1 MKDIEAVLAR
11 TERLGPNARDFI
23 VERAVPP
30 AERLQV
36 HGKAFTVGGRRMR
49 INGVT
54 YGPFA
59 ANAAGEPFPAPE
71 RVRQDFATMRSTGIN
86 AIRTYHLPPERVLEQ
101 ADEAGIGVLIDAP
114 WRKHLCFLDSEA
126 AQKEAR
132 KVVGNI
138 AARGRRHDCVL
149 AYSVGNEIP
158 PDVVRWHGANR
169 VERFISELA
178 DVARQTDPEGL
189 VTYANFPPTEYL
201 ELPFLDFATFNV
213 YLHDRDVFRR
223 YLVRIQNLVG
233 EKPLVLGELGL
244 DTMRHG
250 EMRQAEFLTGH
261 LREAALMGLAGAF
274 IFSWTDDWHTG
285 GFPIE
290 DWAFG
295 ITHRDRF
302 PKASLHA
309 LHELFRCSPREMLP
323 AVPRV
328 SVVVCSYNGAR
339 TLEQCLRSLAELDY
353 PDYEVIVVNDGSTDE
368 TRSILSRFPSVRAI
382 HQENLGLSAA
392 RNAGLRAATGSL
404 VAYTDADCFADPDW
418 LTHLVYQFERTDAA
432 AVGGPNLTPEDG
444 WLAGCVAA
452 APGQP
457 MHVLESDHVAE
468 HIPGCNMAFR
478 RDVLLAIDGFDV
490 QYRKA
495 GDDVDVCWRLQ
506 QAGYWITFAP
516 GAFVWHHRR
525 QNPRAYLRQQA
536 GYGEAEA
543 LLRFK
548 HPDRFNG
555 RGDGKWRGIL
565 YGTSLQGLR
574 LKQANVYRGVFG
586 TGLFQTLYTPGP
598 AHWAS
603 LPSSLEWLLATLGVG
618 IASLH
623 WPLLAIAS
631 AAMFVLSVLVA
642 GLQARQACLAPEY
655 MGLPS
660 RLVLTWLCYAQPL
673 VRSWSRYRTR
683 FFAYRPPLAGPF
695 PDTARNR
702 LSFTGKRIAHYWTE
716 DGSGRIELLG
726 MVVAYLNEHRWG
738 KTIDAGWRDWDLE
751 IYCHP
756 WTVVQVCTVQEEH
769 GSGKRLIQARFRLR
783 ASGYTR
789 LLLGG
794 ACGSAVMAAV
804 FQLWPAAI
812 AAALLGVAAV
822 GAWVRGVY
830 RAGQAVHVFDIA
842 ARQLGLV
849 RCDAAVGARKE
860 ARADA
865 AIGARIEGQ
874 FVPSE
879 KFVPSENGARIGTE
893 TV

>member
-1 MKDIEAVLAR
+1 MEEVLLAG
-11 TERLGPNARDFI
+11 TERARIASDPGFPRP
-23 VERAVPP
+23 VFL
-30 AERLQV
+30 AERIEV
-36 HGKAFTVGGRRMR
+36 EGKAFTLGGRRMR

-59 ANAAGEPFPAPE
+59 PDALGEPFPVPE
-71 RVRQDFATMRSTGIN
+71 QVRRDLASMRSAGIN
-86 AIRTYHLPPERVLEQ
+86 AIRTYHLPPERVLDE
-101 ADEAGIGVLIDAP
+101 ADESGIGVLIDAP
-114 WRKHLCFLDSEA
+114 WRKHLCFLDSQE

-132 KVVGNI
+132 KVVRNI
-138 AARGRRHDCVL
+138 AERGRRHSCLL
-149 AYSVGNEIP
+149 AYSIGNEIP
-158 PDVVRWHGANR
+158 SDIVRWHGAR
-169 VERFISELA
+169 HVERFLGELA
-178 DVARQTDPEGL
+178 DVARQADPEGL

-213 YLHDRDVFRR
+213 YLHDREVFRR
-223 YLVRIQNLVG
+223 YLIRIQNLVG
-233 EKPLVLGELGL
+233 ERPLLLGELGL
-244 DTMRHG
+244 DTLRHG
-250 EMRQAEFLTGH
+250 EIRQADFLTGH

-309 LHELFRCSPREMLP
+309 LRELFRCALREML
-323 AVPRV
+323 ADVPRV
-328 SVVVCSYNGAR
+328 SVVVCSYNSAP
-339 TLEQCLRSLAELDY
+339 TLDHCLASLAALDY

-368 TRSILSRFPSVRAI
+368 TPSILARFPSVRAV

-404 VAYTDADCFADPDW
+404 VAYTDADCFADPHW
-418 LTHLVYQFERTDAA
+418 LTHLVHQFQRTDAA

-457 MHVLESDHVAE
+457 MHVLESDQVAE

-478 RDVLLAIDGFDV
+478 REALLAIDGFDV

-574 LKQANVYRGVFG
+574 LKRGNVYRGIFG
-586 TGLFQTLYTPGP
+586 TGLFQCLYTPGP

-603 LPSSLEWLLATLGVG
+603 LPSSLEWLLATSAIG
-618 IASLH
+618 IAGLH
-623 WPLLAIAS
+623 WPSLAIA
-631 AAMFVLSVLVA
+631 AAVMFALSFVVA
-642 GLQARQACLAPEY
+642 GMQARQACLAPEY
-655 MGLPS
+655 EGFLS
-660 RLVLTWLCYAQPL
+660 RLVLMWLCFAQPL

-683 FFAYRPPLAGPF
+683 FFAYRHPVAGPV
-695 PDTARNR
+695 PGTAGNR
-702 LSFTGKRIAHYWTE
+702 LSLSGGRIAHYWTE
-716 DGSGRIELLG
+716 DGSGRLEVLG
-726 MVVAYLNEHRWG
+726 MALAYLNEHRWG

-756 WTVVQVCTVQEEH
+756 WTVVQVCTVQEDH
-769 GSGKRLIQARFRLR
+769 GHGKRLIQVRFRLR
-783 ASGYTR
+783 TSGYTR
-789 LLLGG
+789 LLVGG
-794 ACGSAVMAAV
+794 ACASALVAAV
-804 FQLWPAAI
+804 SAFWPAAVL
-812 AAALLGVAAV
+812 AALFAMTGLAAW
-822 GAWVRGVY
+822 ARGVF
-830 RAGQAVHVFDIA
+830 RAAQAVAVFDIV
-842 ARQLGLV
+842 ARQLGLA
-849 RCDAAVGARKE
+849 RCDAAIRAENEETSEAPVGAEVLGR
-860 ARADA
+860 
-865 AIGARIEGQ
+865 
-874 FVPSE
+874 FVPATE
-879 KFVPSENGARIGTE
+879 DGAPIQPE
-893 TV
+893 TA

>member
-1 MKDIEAVLAR
+1 VNEVEAVPAR
-11 TERLGPNARDFI
+11 TARGGLDATESFI
-23 VERAVPP
+23 EKAVLPGR
-30 AERLQV
+30 RLQV
-36 HGKAFTVGGRRMR
+36 HGKAFTIGGRQIR

-59 ANAAGEPFPAPE
+59 ANADGEPFPPPD
-71 RVRQDFATMRSTGIN
+71 RVRQDLAMMSATGIN
-86 AIRTYHLPPERVLEQ
+86 AIRTYHLPSERLLEQ

-114 WRKHLCFLDSEA
+114 WRKHVCFLDSEA

-132 KVVGNI
+132 EVIADI
-138 AARGRRHDCVL
+138 AARGRRHSCVL
-149 AYSVGNEIP
+149 ACSVGNEIP
-158 PDVVRWHGANR
+158 ADVVRWHGAQR
-169 VERFISELA
+169 VERFLWELA
-178 DVARQTDPEGL
+178 DVARQANPEGL

-213 YLHDRDVFRR
+213 YLHDCDVFRR

-233 EKPLVLGELGL
+233 EKPLLLGELGL
-244 DTMRHG
+244 DTLRHG
-250 EMRQAEFLTGH
+250 EMRQADFLTGH

-285 GFPIE
+285 GYPIE

-309 LHELFRCSPREMLP
+309 LRELFRCSPREMLP
-323 AVPRV
+323 VVPRV
-328 SVVVCSYNGAR
+328 SVVVCSYNGAQ
-339 TLEQCLRSLAELDY
+339 TLEQCLQSLAELDY

-368 TRSILSRFPSVRAI
+368 TRSILVKFPSLRVV
-382 HQENLGLSAA
+382 HQDNRGLSAA

-404 VAYTDADCFADPDW
+404 IAYTDADCFADPHW
-418 LTHLVYQFERTDAA
+418 LTHLVYQFQRTDAA
-432 AVGGPNLTPEDG
+432 AVGGPNLTPPDG
-444 WLAGCVAA
+444 WLAGCIAA
-452 APGQP
+452 SPGQP

-490 QYRKA
+490 QYRVA

-506 QAGYWITFAP
+506 QAGCWITFAP

-574 LKQANVYRGVFG
+574 LKPGNVFRGVFG
-586 TGLFQTLYTPGP
+586 TGLFQCLYTPGP
-598 AHWAS
+598 AHWAT
-603 LPSSLEWLLATLGVG
+603 LPSSLEWLLTTLVIGLAGV
-618 IASLH
+618 H
-623 WPLLAIAS
+623 WPWLAIV
-631 AAMFVLSVLVA
+631 AAVMFALSLLVA
-642 GLQARQACLAPEY
+642 GMQAWQARLAPAHE
-655 MGLPS
+655 GVRS
-660 RLVLTWLCYAQPL
+660 RLVLMWLCYAQPL
-673 VRSWSRYRTR
+673 VRSWNRYRTR
-683 FFAYRPPLAGPF
+683 FFAYRPPLAGPL
-695 PDTARNR
+695 PKAGRNR
-702 LSFTGKRIAHYWTE
+702 LSLTGKRIAQYWTE

-738 KTIDAGWRDWDLE
+738 KTIEAGWRDWDLE
-751 IYCHP
+751 VYCHP

-789 LLLGG
+789 LVVVVTCCT
-794 ACGSAVMAAV
+794 AIIAAV
-804 FQLWPAAI
+804 FQLWPATI
-812 AAALLGVAAV
+812 AAVVLGLTAA

-830 RAGQAVHVFDIA
+830 RAGQAVQVFDIV
-842 ARQLGLV
+842 ARQLGLA
-849 RCDAAVGARKE
+849 RCDAAARARTEAAADAQSGARV
-860 ARADA
+860 
-865 AIGARIEGQ
+865 EGQ
-874 FVPSE
+874 V
-879 KFVPSENGARIGTE
+879 VASENGAHIRTE
-893 TV
+893 PA